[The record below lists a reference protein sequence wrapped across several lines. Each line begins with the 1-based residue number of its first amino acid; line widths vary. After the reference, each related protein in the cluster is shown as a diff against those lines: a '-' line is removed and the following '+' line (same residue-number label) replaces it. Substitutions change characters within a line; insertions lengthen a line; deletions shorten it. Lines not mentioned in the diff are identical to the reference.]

1 MLEGVEW
8 QVAQFRVQLHA
19 VVEADGVVSDVRY
32 RLGMVGVVALPN
44 PLHLHKDHEIMGSQI
59 MGQDHGVR
67 SPISHG
73 QDHGVRSPISH
84 ATTLGHLADDR

>member
-19 VVEADGVVSDVRY
+19 VVEAVGVISDVRC

-44 PLHLHKDHEIMGSQI
+44 PLHLHKDH
-59 MGQDHGVR
+59 
-67 SPISHG
+67 
-73 QDHGVRSPISH
+73 GVRSPISH
-84 ATTLGHLADDR
+84 ATTLGRLADDL